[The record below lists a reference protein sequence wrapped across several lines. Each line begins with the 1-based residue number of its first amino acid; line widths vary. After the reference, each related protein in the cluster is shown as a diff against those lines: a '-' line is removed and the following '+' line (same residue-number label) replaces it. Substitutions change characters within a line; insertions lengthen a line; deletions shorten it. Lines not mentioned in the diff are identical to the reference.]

1 MNKSTRLIGTGI
13 AAIAGSVLTIAPVSL
28 TALAGAPARV
38 CLEDESIGDCSSP
51 AGSESS
57 SGGTGSRVAVQDLP
71 TVRVD
76 ASEHVP
82 YVYIPGLVPSVW
94 TGDAKDHPNY
104 GQVTPEVWT
113 GDAKD
118 HPSYGQVTPAVYP
131 DAKDHPNYGQV
142 TSADD
147 EGSGNVGL
155 GGGRAS
161 GRSYAV

>member
-13 AAIAGSVLTIAPVSL
+13 AAIAGSVLTIAPVSA
-28 TALAGAPARV
+28 TVLADAPTLI
-38 CLEDESIGDCSSP
+38 CLEDESLGQCETRLGSDSNSGG
-51 AGSESS
+51 AGSQ
-57 SGGTGSRVAVQDLP
+57 VAVQDLP
-71 TVRVD
+71 TVRID
-76 ASEHVP
+76 ARDHP
-82 YVYIPGLVPSVW
+82 TYVYIPGLS
-94 TGDAKDHPNY
+94 TS
-104 GQVTPEVWT
+104 VWT

-142 TSADD
+142 TPAAYPDAKDHPNYGQVTRSDD
-147 EGSGNVGL
+147 QGSGSVGL